1 MEEGEEEEDD
11 GEEDEVPLDEEADV
25 EDGEDLGSG
34 GMHVHDMHL
43 GDAAA
48 PNPAAAPSFPPRP
61 AADERPALQ
70 CALFDLQV
78 FLAAYLTDRAA
89 SLTGLQH
96 NQAPFGYV

>member
-11 GEEDEVPLDEEADV
+11 GEEDEVPFDEEADV

-48 PNPAAAPSFPPRP
+48 PNPAAAPSSPPRP
-61 AADERPALQ
+61 AADERPASQ
-70 CALFDLQV
+70 CAFLICKSFWQHVLQ
-78 FLAAYLTDRAA
+78 AE
-89 SLTGLQH
+89 Q
-96 NQAPFGYV
+96 QA